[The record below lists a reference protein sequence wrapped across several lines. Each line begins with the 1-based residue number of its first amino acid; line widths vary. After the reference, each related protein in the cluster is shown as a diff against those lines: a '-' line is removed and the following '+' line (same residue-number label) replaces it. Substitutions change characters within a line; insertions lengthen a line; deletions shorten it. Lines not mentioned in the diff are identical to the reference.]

1 MSASFRTNNFDLI
14 RLAAALQVAIYHS
27 CQHLKVFN
35 DSTVITLLHH
45 VPGVPVFF
53 FVSGFLISRSY
64 ESNSVL
70 REYALNRAFR
80 IFPALWVCT
89 ILAVGAVMATGYLAT
104 QEFSRVQFIAWILGQ
119 MSFVQFW
126 NPPFMR
132 EFGIGVL
139 NGSLWTISVEL
150 QFYVLVPILYRLFGR
165 LGKAG
170 MDRAILV
177 LIPCFAAFGVVFHRM
192 HAGHEDQTVFKLLY
206 VTFLPW
212 FWMFLVGVW
221 AQRNFEFL
229 HGLLARPGRIVACF
243 VVFVACSWASENLL
257 GSHSGNGIDPLAFLP
272 LAAVV
277 FGCAYTLP
285 TLAERLL
292 RRNDISYGVYIYH
305 LPLVNLAMWLGLG
318 GAVLHV
324 GYVLVAAV
332 GLATLSWVFVE
343 RPCLRLKR
351 RPLNPL
357 AAQQAPPAH

>member
-1 MSASFRTNNFDLI
+1 MSTSFKTNNFDLI

-27 CQHLKVFN
+27 CQHLKVFS
-35 DSTVITLLHH
+35 DSTIITLLHH

-89 ILAVGAVMATGYLAT
+89 ILSVAAVMATGYLAT
-104 QEFSRVQFIAWILGQ
+104 QEYSRVQFGAWILGQ
-119 MSFVQFW
+119 MTFVQFW
-126 NPPFMR
+126 NPQFMR
-132 EFGIGVL
+132 GFGFGVL
-139 NGSLWTISVEL
+139 NGSLWTITVEL
-150 QFYVLVPILYRLFGR
+150 QFYVLVPILYRLLGRFGK
-165 LGKAG
+165 LG

-177 LIPCFAAFGVVFHRM
+177 LIPCFAAFGVAFHRM
-192 HAGHEDQTVFKLLY
+192 HLGHEDQFEFKLLY

-229 HGLLARPGRIVACF
+229 HSLLTRPGRIVVWF
-243 VVFVACSWASENLL
+243 LVFVACSWASENLL
-257 GSHSGNGIDPLAFLP
+257 GSRSGNAIDPLAFLP
-272 LAAVV
+272 LAAFV

-285 TLAERLL
+285 KLAERLL

-305 LPLVNLAMWLGLG
+305 LPLVNLAIWLGLG

-324 GYVLVAAV
+324 GYVLVGAV
-332 GLATLSWVFVE
+332 TLAILSWVLIE
-343 RPCLRLKR
+343 RPCLRMKR
-351 RPLNPL
+351 RPLNSL
-357 AAQQAPPAH
+357 AAQAPPAS

>member
-1 MSASFRTNNFDLI
+1 
-14 RLAAALQVAIYHS
+14 
-27 CQHLKVFN
+27 
-35 DSTVITLLHH
+35 

-119 MSFVQFW
+119 MTFVQFW

-150 QFYVLVPILYRLFGR
+150 QFYVLVPVLYRLFGR
-165 LGKAG
+165 LGKVG

-177 LIPCFAAFGVVFHRM
+177 LIPCFAAVGVVFHRM
-192 HAGHEDQTVFKLLY
+192 HVGHEDQTVFKLLY

-221 AQRNFEFL
+221 AQRNFELL
-229 HGLLARPGRIVACF
+229 HGLLAGPRRIVAWF
-243 VVFVACSWASENLL
+243 LVFVACSWASENLL
-257 GSHSGNGIDPLAFLP
+257 GSRSGNGIDPLAFLP

-324 GYVLVAAV
+324 GYVVAGAV
-332 GLATLSWVFVE
+332 VLATLSWVFVE
-343 RPCLRLKR
+343 RPCLRMKR

-357 AAQQAPPAH
+357 AAQQTPPAH